1 MKRTVSGAILVL
13 LLLIMLEL
21 VLYLQPAQRST
32 VHSVSSIMSLDGDY
46 IGFYWDTACTK
57 EVTSVDWQQ
66 LTPGRTATKTL
77 YCRNVYTV
85 SVIFLGFGTTGWDPP
100 EASRFISSSC
110 HYGNVI
116 LEPNDVIQINLT
128 LTVSLSIAGTNI
140 TGFRF
145 KYISNALCATDLDF
159 NGDGQIDYR
168 DLNIILASFGSH
180 PGDPRWNPIAD
191 IVADNK
197 IDVKDL
203 QLLLSYYG
211 KKV

>member
-1 MKRTVSGAILVL
+1 MKRTVSGAMLVL

-66 LTPGRTATKTL
+66 LTPGRMATKTL
-77 YCRNVYTV
+77 YCRNVGAV
-85 SVIFLGFGTTGWDPP
+85 SVVFFGFGTIDWGPP
-100 EASRFISSSC
+100 EASGFISSSC
-110 HYGNVI
+110 YYENVI
-116 LEPNDVIQINLT
+116 LKPNDVIQVNLT
-128 LTVSLSIAGTNI
+128 LAVSLSIVGTNI
-140 TGFRF
+140 TGFSF
-145 KYISNALCATDLDF
+145 NYIPNTLYATDLDF
-159 NGDGQIDYR
+159 NGDGQISGR
-168 DLNIILASFGSH
+168 DLSIMLTSFGSH
-180 PGDPRWNPIAD
+180 PGDSRWNPIAD

-203 QLLLSYYG
+203 ALFLRYYG
-211 KKV
+211 KTV